1 VIPRKAAQFIT
12 ARRDR
17 NNISP
22 ATAIADNYTTGV
34 KVRDLYNTSN
44 KSFLSK
50 DTKRAISADGVFRMP
65 EMEL

>member
-1 VIPRKAAQFIT
+1 VT
-12 ARRDR
+12 
-17 NNISP
+17 P
-22 ATAIADNYTTGV
+22 ATAISDNYTSGV

-65 EMEL
+65 EMVV